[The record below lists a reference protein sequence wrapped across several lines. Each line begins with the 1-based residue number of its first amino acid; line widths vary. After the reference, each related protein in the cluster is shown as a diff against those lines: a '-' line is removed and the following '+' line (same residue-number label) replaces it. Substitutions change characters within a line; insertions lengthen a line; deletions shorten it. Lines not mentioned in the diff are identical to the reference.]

1 MNGDGWTKLV
11 WDKSS
16 DFLKSMDNSGDE
28 PHLGLLQRN
37 DADRKIPYYV
47 GNPQTN
53 EWQFKL

>member
-11 WDKSS
+11 WDRSS

-47 GNPQTN
+47 GNP
-53 EWQFKL
+53 